1 MHIFHAVIYKIIL
14 VLKGR
19 NFFNDQELLKL
30 VIIVVILMTF
40 MFDSGVIL
48 SGEIRCLSPSAV
60 KA

>member
-1 MHIFHAVIYKIIL
+1 MHNFHAVIYKFIL

-30 VIIVVILMTF
+30 VIIVFIL

>member
-1 MHIFHAVIYKIIL
+1 MHIFHAVIYKFIL

-40 MFDSGVIL
+40 MF
-48 SGEIRCLSPSAV
+48 
-60 KA
+60 

>member
-1 MHIFHAVIYKIIL
+1 MHIFHAVIYKFIL

-30 VIIVVILMTF
+30 VIIVFIL

>member
-1 MHIFHAVIYKIIL
+1 MHIFHAVIYKFIL
-14 VLKGR
+14 VPKGR

-30 VIIVVILMTF
+30 VIIVFIL